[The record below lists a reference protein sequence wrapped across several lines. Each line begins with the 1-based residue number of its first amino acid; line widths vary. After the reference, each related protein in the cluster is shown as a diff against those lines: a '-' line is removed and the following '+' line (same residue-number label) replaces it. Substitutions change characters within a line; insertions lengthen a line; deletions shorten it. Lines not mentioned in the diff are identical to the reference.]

1 MTKMKNHRLM
11 GLFSD
16 FDEAHDAIASIRQN
30 AVPGLTVDEVFMES
44 PIEHPEVED
53 ILGERP
59 VHVQKFTLF
68 GALFGVTFGF
78 LFLAGAQ
85 ATFIVQPQGGKPVI
99 PLPSN
104 FVLMYEM
111 LIFFAVWLTFFSFLF
126 LAGLFKKRSGI
137 YSEKISLDQVAII
150 VEVDEGNVDPVKQ
163 LFQKHKVLEIR
174 EEVIQ

>member
-1 MTKMKNHRLM
+1 MSKKRIM

-16 FDEAHDAIASIRQN
+16 FNEAHDAIADIRRN
-30 AVPGLTVDEVFMES
+30 AVPGLTVDDVTMRS
-44 PIEHPEVED
+44 PIEHPEVEA
-53 ILGERP
+53 ILGDRP
-59 VHVQKFTLF
+59 VHIQKFTLF
-68 GALFGVTFGF
+68 GAIFGVTLGF
-78 LFLAGAQ
+78 LFLSGAQ
-85 ATFIVQPQGGKPVI
+85 ATFLVQPQGGKPVI

-126 LAGLFKKRSGI
+126 LSGLFKKRTM

-150 VEVDEGNVDPVKQ
+150 VETDESLSEPVKG

-174 EEVIQ
+174 EEAVQ

>member
-1 MTKMKNHRLM
+1 MSKKRMM

-16 FDEAHDAIASIRQN
+16 FEEAHNAIADIRRN
-30 AVPGLTVDEVFMES
+30 EVPGLTVDNVTMKS
-44 PIEHPEVED
+44 PIEHPEVEEV
-53 ILGERP
+53 LGERP
-59 VHVQKFTLF
+59 VHIQKMTLF
-68 GALFGVTFGF
+68 GAIFGVTFGF
-78 LFLAGAQ
+78 LFLSGAQ
-85 ATFIVQPQGGKPVI
+85 ATFLVQPQGGKPVI

-126 LAGLFKKRSGI
+126 MSGLFQKRTSM

-150 VEVDEGNVDPVKQ
+150 VEIDESIGESVKS

-174 EEVIQ
+174 EEAM

>member
-1 MTKMKNHRLM
+1 MKSMKNNRLM

-16 FDEAHDAIASIRQN
+16 FDEAHDAIADIRRN
-30 AVPGLTVDEVFMES
+30 EVPGLTVDEVFMES
-44 PIEHPEVED
+44 PIEHPEVEE

-59 VHVQKFTLF
+59 VHIQKFTLF
-68 GALFGVTFGF
+68 GALFGLTFGF

-85 ATFIVQPQGGKPVI
+85 ATFLVQPQGGKPVI

-126 LAGLFKKRSGI
+126 MSGLFKKRSGI

-150 VEVDEGNVDPVKQ
+150 VEVDEGNVEPVKA
-163 LFQKHKVLEIR
+163 LFQKRKVLEIR

>member
-1 MTKMKNHRLM
+1 MSKHCVM

-16 FDEAHDAIASIRQN
+16 FDEAFAAISDIRLTK
-30 AVPGLTVDEVFMES
+30 VPGVSVDDITLKS
-44 PIEHPEVED
+44 PIEHPEIEE

-78 LFLAGAQ
+78 FFLSGAQ
-85 ATFIVQPQGGKPVI
+85 ASFLVQPQGGKAVV

-111 LIFFAVWLTFFSFLF
+111 LIFFGVWCTFFAFLF
-126 LAGLFKKRSGI
+126 LSGLLRKRHSL
-137 YSEKISLDQVAII
+137 YSEKVSLDQVGILI
-150 VEVDEGNVDPVKQ
+150 DVDEDCLEPIKDLFKQ
-163 LFQKHKVLEIR
+163 HKAVEIR
-174 EEVIQ
+174 EEVLKS